1 MATLSE
7 IQAWWQDRLPALL
20 AEHKVPAA
28 AVAVYSGGEVIDFAS
43 GVLSKTTGVEA
54 NTDTLFQVG
63 SITKVWTTTL
73 VLQLVD
79 EGLVDLDAPV
89 RTYLSEFR
97 IADEAAAAAITVRQL
112 LCHTS
117 GFEGDIFTDTGQ
129 GTDSIEKYV
138 PTLSETPQLFAPGTM
153 FSYNNAAFALL
164 GRLIEVVR
172 GKTFDDCMREHLF
185 TPLGLTHAA
194 NNAWEAILY
203 RAAVGHVAADPADD
217 PQPAPVWALPRSNA
231 AAGAMLAMRARDLVT
246 FARMHLDEGVAADGT
261 TVLSAASVKAMQER
275 QVELPY
281 LGRMGEAWGLG
292 WEIFDW
298 TGGPVI
304 GHDGGTIGQSAFL
317 RVLPGRDLA
326 VALLTNGG
334 NVIAVYTAIFEH
346 VFRELAGVEVP
357 QFPTPAAD
365 ARVGD
370 ASRYLGTY
378 ASIIGDNIVSQ
389 DDDGRVWIEQI
400 PKGIIAEIGEPV
412 TKVEVVTLTGD
423 TLVSVEPLHGMY
435 QPFAFVGDDGA
446 GHAAYLHTGRA
457 DRRVDA

>member
-1 MATLSE
+1 MSTLSK
-7 IQAWWQDRLPALL
+7 IQVWLEANLPALL

-28 AVAVYSGGEVIDFAS
+28 AVAVYSDGEVIDVAS
-43 GVLSKTTGVEA
+43 GVLSKATGVEA
-54 NTDTLFQVG
+54 NTDSLFQVG

-73 VLQLVD
+73 VMQLVD
-79 EGLVDLDAPV
+79 DGLVELDAPV
-89 RTYLSEFR
+89 RTYLPEFR

-138 PTLSETPQLFAPGTM
+138 PTLSETPQLFAPGAM

-164 GRLIEVVR
+164 GRLIEVLR
-172 GKTFDDCMREHLF
+172 GQTFDECLRERLF

-194 NNAWEAILY
+194 ANAWEAILY
-203 RAAVGHVAADPADD
+203 RAAVGHIVADPGDD
-217 PQPAPVWALPRSNA
+217 PQAAPVWALPRSTA
-231 AAGAMLAMRARDLVT
+231 AAGAMLAMRPRDLVA
-246 FARMHLDEGVAADGT
+246 FARMHLDDGVAADGT
-261 TVLSAASVKAMQER
+261 TVLSAAGVKAMQER
-275 QVELPY
+275 QIELPY

-298 TGGPVI
+298 PGGPVI

-317 RVLPGRDLA
+317 RLLPGHNLA

-346 VFRELAGVEVP
+346 IFRELAGVEVP
-357 QFPTPAAD
+357 AFPTPPD
-365 ARVGD
+365 GARVVD
-370 ASRYLGTY
+370 ASRYVGTY
-378 ASIIGDNIVSQ
+378 ASSVGDNIVTQ
-389 DDDGRVWIEQI
+389 DDAGRVWIEQI
-400 PKGIIAEIGEPV
+400 PKGILAEIGEPA
-412 TKVEVVTLTGD
+412 TKAEVVTLTGD
-423 TLVSVEPLHGMY
+423 TLVSTEPLRGLY

-446 GHAAYLHTGRA
+446 GHAQYLHTGRA
-457 DRRVDA
+457 DRRVGA